1 MLVLGYPR
9 ISPCSVHITQPF
21 VLTAIWEDAAR
32 KDTQLYMHQVC
43 EGPMNILGADKS
55 IRGVLSPEPGYLKV
69 YSGKKV
75 SSDCHPG
82 VILAATML

>member
-9 ISPCSVHITQPF
+9 TSPCSVHITQPS

-32 KDTQLYMHQVC
+32 KDTQLRVHQVC
-43 EGPMNILGADKS
+43 VYGNILRADKFT
-55 IRGVLSPEPGYLKV
+55 RGVLSPRSGYFKV
-69 YSGKKV
+69 YSN
-75 SSDCHPG
+75 CHPG